1 MASDKIVLVLD
12 LGTDAMQAIEACVGD
27 ITVSDVRRAS
37 YSWMKAPPYTNC
49 MPCRSGNAYG
59 GTPSKQCF
67 DIILRIED
75 PQDFSCVPKCT

>member
-37 YSWMKAPPYTNC
+37 YSWAKTL
-49 MPCRSGNAYG
+49 RTLNAHLAG
-59 GTPSKQCF
+59 VATPTVVRQVNNVS
-67 DIILRIED
+67 I
-75 PQDFSCVPKCT
+75 